1 MRKHQIFKS
10 MLCLGTIICFGFTR
24 ADLNSNAKRDLPT
37 LSSKAKTVVMAALPT
52 VLNGI
57 WSESATI
64 GSGSMPPMNFVAL
77 YPNRCTD
84 AIDAEWQ
91 VSPSATITYDSGL
104 DCLLENHT
112 GVRIQFS
119 NSGTYTVSARVKNKD
134 GVWTNWAYT
143 TITKM

>member
-1 MRKHQIFKS
+1 MS
-10 MLCLGTIICFGFTR
+10 
-24 ADLNSNAKRDLPT
+24 
-37 LSSKAKTVVMAALPT
+37 
-52 VLNGI
+52 
-57 WSESATI
+57 
-64 GSGSMPPMNFVAL
+64 PMNFVAL
-77 YPNRCTD
+77 YPIRCTD

-91 VSPSATITYDSGL
+91 VSPSATVTYDSGL

-119 NSGTYTVSARVKNKD
+119 NSGTYIVSARIKNKD

>member
-1 MRKHQIFKS
+1 MKKTQIFRS
-10 MLCLGTIICFGFTR
+10 SLCAGVLLSFGFTK
-24 ADLNSNAKRDLPT
+24 ADLNTNADRYLPVPP
-37 LSSKAKTVVMAALPT
+37 LKANTVVMAALPT

-57 WSESATI
+57 WSESAII
-64 GSGSMPPMNFVAL
+64 GSGSMSPMNFVAL

-104 DCLLENHT
+104 DCLVENRT
-112 GVRIQFS
+112 AVRIQFS
-119 NSGTYTVSARVKNKD
+119 NSGTYTVSSRVKNKD
-134 GVWTNWAYT
+134 GAWTNWAYT

>member
-1 MRKHQIFKS
+1 MKKTQIFRS
-10 MLCLGTIICFGFTR
+10 LLCVGVILSFGFTKT
-24 ADLNSNAKRDLPT
+24 DLKVDAKSHPQTVSRKATVLNA
-37 LSSKAKTVVMAALPT
+37 AALPT

-64 GSGSMPPMNFVAL
+64 GSGSMSPMNFVDL

-84 AIDAEWQ
+84 AIDTEWQ

-104 DCLLENHT
+104 DCLVENRT

-134 GVWTNWAYT
+134 GAWTNWAYT

>member
-1 MRKHQIFKS
+1 MKKNQIFKS
-10 MLCLGTIICFGFTR
+10 LLCLGAILSFGFTK
-24 ADLNSNAKRDLPT
+24 ADLNSNAERYLNAP
-37 LSSKAKTVVMAALPT
+37 SSKSKMFIKAALPA

-64 GSGSMPPMNFVAL
+64 GSGPMPAMNFVAL

-84 AIDAEWQ
+84 ALDTEWQ